1 MKTCVVA
8 LVVLMVLGSCVST
21 SASEENLPVKGT
33 KQLMFGFSG
42 WGLSSYKG
50 GVGLRYYIREKTV
63 LRFGL
68 DINWMK
74 NDDSGWRHEVHGGD
88 DPELITDT
96 LERSE
101 FSVGAGA
108 VLERHFRSSW
118 SVVPYAGLGAFWW
131 YDKYKSDEAYERERR
146 DETGGRVYESKG
158 HTVEG
163 LLLAGLQWHFAPN
176 MSLGGEY
183 RLSLKYSRKENDS
196 TRSYSY
202 GLTTVDHD
210 TRKQYDLTVDASRL
224 WLSIAF

>member
-8 LVVLMVLGSCVST
+8 LVVLMVLGSCVSA
-21 SASEENLPVKGT
+21 SGSEENLPVKGT

-42 WGLSSYKG
+42 WGLSNYKG
-50 GVGLRYYIREKTV
+50 GVGLRYYIREKTA

-68 DINWMK
+68 DVNWSK
-74 NDDSGWRHEVHGGD
+74 DDDFGWRQD
-88 DPELITDT
+88 DNQADAPELVTDT
-96 LERSE
+96 LDRSA
-101 FSVGAGA
+101 FSVGVGA

-131 YDKYKSDEAYERERR
+131 YDKYKSDEAFEREQR
-146 DETGGRVYESKG
+146 DEAGSSVYESKG

-183 RLSLKYSRKENDS
+183 RLSLKYSRKEYDS
-196 TRSYSY
+196 TRTYFD
-202 GLTTVDHD
+202 GLRVEHD